1 MVYIPKNKVQTN
13 LYAAAKEYYY
23 DVSFIT
29 EYVGYYYKLSN
40 GKTFTG
46 NSPGS
51 DVNSVEIYKAADI
64 ESDSGANI
72 LVNPLSNHP
81 LFPTERDY
89 IRGYFTRYFSKRRNQ
104 NIYTELTKQ
113 EFDAY
118 SKQSPSP
125 TSTNITPNF
134 RIINVLPEATQYW
147 LLYKTFS
154 LTWMLTGEIEKTY
167 KLNLEMVK
175 MIEEKNQ
182 LLGFSI
188 YLKEDY
194 LKYYKA

>member
-1 MVYIPKNKVQTN
+1 MVYIPKNKIQTN
-13 LYAAAKEYYY
+13 LYSGEGEYYY
-23 DVSFIT
+23 DTQFIT

-46 NSPGS
+46 NYPGY
-51 DVNSVEIYKAADI
+51 DPNSVEIFKAEDI
-64 ESDSGANI
+64 ESGDGFAVLI
-72 LVNPLSNHP
+72 NPLTNHP
-81 LFPTERDY
+81 LFPTDNDY
-89 IRGYFTRYFSKRRNQ
+89 LRGYFTRYFSKKRNQ

-113 EFDAY
+113 EFDSY
-118 SKQSPSP
+118 SKQSPPP

-134 RIINVLPEATQYW
+134 RIVQSFPNATQYW

-154 LTWMLTGEIEKTY
+154 LTWMLTGETEKVY

-175 MIEEKNQ
+175 MAELKNQ
-182 LLGFSI
+182 LLGFSV

>member
-1 MVYIPKNKVQTN
+1 MYIPKNKIQTN
-13 LYAAAKEYYY
+13 LYAGSGEYYY
-23 DVSFIT
+23 DTLFTT

-46 NSPGS
+46 NYPGY
-51 DVNSVEIYKAADI
+51 DINSVEIFKTENI
-64 ESDSGANI
+64 ESNDGLALLTNS
-72 LVNPLSNHP
+72 LTNHP
-81 LFPTERDY
+81 LFPTDKDY
-89 IRGYFTRYFSKRRNQ
+89 ARGYFTRYFSKKRNQ

-134 RIINVLPEATQYW
+134 RIVNALPKATQYW

-154 LTWMLTGEIEKTY
+154 LTWMLTGEVEKTY

-175 MIEEKNQ
+175 MVEEKNQ